1 MRRDLIIKS
10 GNLAATSDFR
20 VVAPIKKGLVPSL
33 DTMTYKTRVK
43 LVLRG
48 LHAGRAGGFE
58 YELAR
63 VLSDAVERV
72 GVIHSVGIAV
82 LEPEDKVL
90 LTATFDGAWESYVR
104 VIWQKVSRLLDLVF
118 CNTEDY
124 VLGYENSYEEW
135 GAWLKRSQSEA
146 YFLYATPDLTVDDT
160 RYLHTQERTYRR
172 EAAGAA
178 DQRVTRI
185 KIPTAE
191 DIARQSIFGK
201 DGDAIGTDPTNAG
214 FGERLK
220 RQYAGRPPFRQG
232 VQSLVGLYRL
242 ADVYPPGTKDGEV
255 LHRAA
260 QELLPEFLDMAGDGV
275 YQTGIVR
282 ALKRF
287 PEPMAWLLQN
297 PYAEPEVR
305 RGLPLEPPAEQPL
318 NDAGN
323 VQGGIVSPYPDVHH
337 GCLLLLGFKGPSAL
351 AAFLSALP
359 FRSEADELQ
368 PGQIAYNISFTV
380 EGLRVAGLSESELLK
395 LPDEF
400 VQGMERRAGLLGD
413 LRINHPHRWRL
424 PALNWRLGVDAPDLA
439 EGDPAPR
446 IDLSAVHAILQIRRR
461 GPHEHATES
470 KSKLMAAM
478 KELVAVDP
486 GVTPLSLQWM
496 KRQRNS
502 AGDVEEHF
510 GFIDGTSN
518 PELNKSKA
526 GKRYSNQVNLG
537 EILCGYPNLADKIGD
552 HAKLADK
559 TGGDDVDADFIRSL
573 LHDGSFQAIRK
584 LRQDVEAL
592 DEALNAAEAQ
602 AADAGQALTR
612 EDFMAKMMGRWPGG
626 HPKAGQPLAVVLGP
640 PTKDSNDFHFETDK
654 DGTLCPFHAHIRRA
668 NPRIRNPE
676 AGSRP
681 PRFVRRGMSYG
692 PHRVHRWHDEQT
704 LRDSLDQER
713 GLIFVAYNASLGEQ
727 FELVQ
732 RWLNGANSSGSYS
745 GQGDPLFGAAE
756 AGRRRYFR
764 FEHEGQSIRMAL
776 DGSDRLHEEP
786 RPFVRL
792 EWGTYLFAPSR
803 KALATLRER
812 AAAQGDKRAVIWS
825 ADVGE
830 KEIARLRDIETR
842 LGEAEAFMAWKTALE
857 DPDPAADFTT
867 ASIWAAIRERHGGVL
882 RTPFGVLAAE
892 RSTVDEMMHNRN
904 LSVLGYLPRMHQS
917 FGEIYLGLDAGQDG
931 AYERDSVACNDAI
944 MALDQQSTFKKARES
959 TKAALQALVDDAI
972 SYATHDGESS
982 WNLTVDVRELV
993 DSLLA
998 DFCEEWYGLTQD
1010 DNLFSR
1016 SGYRWDWQPGQ
1027 PPTYPGH
1034 FQAPS
1039 RYFFQPHPGQ
1049 EVKEIGEAHGLAVR
1063 SATLALL
1070 RSRGDRIK
1078 APIARAILDSES
1090 GKDLD
1095 FAARTLVGA
1104 VVGFVPTVNGN
1115 IMRVLN
1121 EWLREGILWSVRA
1134 RLGGTKA
1141 ADFLDACN
1149 RLGADFIPAMQLC
1162 TVPETL
1168 WRTATGAHT
1177 MGEGPHQVAVNPG
1190 DIVVAGAISVAQQNL
1205 QEGRLDLYAAFG
1217 GNRRAKGHPTHACP
1231 GADPALA
1238 VMLGFFSALVES
1250 PLPLRAGPAPL
1261 TLTLDGR
1268 LPPPDEGFKSRLRA
1282 TVSPDRADGLERD
1295 AATRKRLG
1303 AMATP
1308 LLAIGDSWLFDQWD
1322 REFGVVRA
1330 NLTRSLLKLGY
1341 KDIASGTSE
1350 ITSAGRLL
1358 SGMAQARFLRD
1369 VTNYLA
1375 DEPGIK
1381 AVLIGAG
1388 CNDLV
1393 AGLPGHQPLYKML
1406 KPLREGDDPL
1416 DEAAVSSFVDGTL
1429 STYYDTVIKT
1439 LTANSKIPVIIQG
1452 YDHPI
1457 PDGRG
1462 DMVLI
1467 DPSGPWLL
1475 PFFEARGYDIIGNS
1489 QHLSLASEV
1498 VKRVFDRLN
1507 AAIKKVAAAYPNRA
1521 YYVDLAGTL
1530 AKAYG
1535 DADKYKLLWA
1545 NELHPNEQ
1553 GFDLLAALVAKQLK
1567 DLKIG

>member
-1 MRRDLIIKS
+1 MRRDLTIKS
-10 GNLAATSDFR
+10 GNLAGTSDFR
-20 VVAPIKKGLVPSL
+20 VLAPIKKGLVPAL

-63 VLSDAVERV
+63 ILSDAVERV

-90 LTATFDGAWESYVR
+90 LTATFDGSWESYVR

-124 VLGYENSYEEW
+124 VLGYENSYEQW

-160 RYLHTQERTYRR
+160 RYLRMQERTYRR
-172 EAAGAA
+172 EAVDAA
-178 DQRVTRI
+178 DSRVTRI

-201 DGDAIGTDPTNAG
+201 AGDAIGTDPTNVG

-220 RQYAGRPPFRQG
+220 KQYAGRPPFRQG
-232 VQSLVGLYRL
+232 VRSLVGLYRL
-242 ADVYPPGTKDGEV
+242 ADFFPPGTKDGEV

-275 YQTGIVR
+275 YHTGIVR

-305 RGLPLEPPAEQPL
+305 CGLPLEPPAEQPL
-318 NDAGN
+318 KDAGN
-323 VQGGIVSPYPDVHH
+323 VQGGIVSAYPDVHH
-337 GCLLLLGFKGPSAL
+337 GCLLLLSFRGPSAL
-351 AAFLSALP
+351 AAFLSAMP

-368 PGQIAYNISFTV
+368 PGQIAINISFTV
-380 EGLRVAGLSESELLK
+380 EGLRVAGLSESEVLK

-424 PALNWRLGVDAPDLA
+424 PALNWHLGVDAPDIA
-439 EGDPAPR
+439 EDDPAPR
-446 IDLSAVHAILQIRRR
+446 IDLSAVHAIIQIRRR
-461 GPHEHATES
+461 GPHEHAAES
-470 KSKLMAAM
+470 KAHLMAEM
-478 KELVAVDP
+478 KRLVASDP

-518 PELNKSKA
+518 PQLNKSKA
-526 GKRYSNQVNLG
+526 GKRYSNHVNLG

-552 HAKLADK
+552 YAKLADK
-559 TGGDDVDADFIRSL
+559 TDGDVDAAFVQSL
-573 LHDGSFQAIRK
+573 LHDGSFLAIRK

-592 DEALNAAEAQ
+592 DEALIAAQAQ
-602 AADAGQALTR
+602 AADAGQGLTR
-612 EDFMAKMMGRWPGG
+612 EDFMAKMMGRWPGS
-626 HPKAGQPLAVVLGP
+626 HPKAGQPLAVVLEP

-654 DGTLCPFHAHIRRA
+654 DGKLCPFHAHIRRA

-692 PHRVHRWHDEQT
+692 PHVRREHDGRT
-704 LRDSLDQER
+704 SRDSLDQER
-713 GLIFVAYNASLGEQ
+713 GLIFMAYNANLGEQ
-727 FELVQ
+727 YELVQ

-764 FEHEGQSIRMAL
+764 FDHEGQTIRMAL

-792 EWGTYLFAPSR
+792 EWGAYLFAPSR
-803 KALATLRER
+803 KALASLQER
-812 AAAQGDKRAVIWS
+812 AAAQGNKRAVVWS
-825 ADVGE
+825 ADAGE
-830 KEIARLRDIETR
+830 TEIARLRDLETR
-842 LGEAEAFMAWKTALE
+842 LGQAEAFTAWKTALE
-857 DPDPAADFTT
+857 DPDAATNFTT

-882 RTPFGVLAAE
+882 RTPFGVLAAD
-892 RSTVDEMMHNRN
+892 RRLLDQVTTDTNRN
-904 LSVLGYLPRMHQS
+904 LTITAYLPRMRRS
-917 FGEIYLGLDAGQDG
+917 FGVLYLGLDPGQEDG
-931 AYERDSVACNDAI
+931 AYERESEACNRAI
-944 MALDQQSTFKKARES
+944 MALDRHSTFDQARQQTS
-959 TKAALQALVDDAI
+959 DKLQSLVKEAI
-972 SYATHDGESS
+972 GYAKDDGETS
-982 WNLTVDVRELV
+982 WDLTVDAHELIDHV
-993 DSLLA
+993 LGH
-998 DFCEEWYGLTQD
+998 FCEEWFGLSED
-1010 DNLFSR
+1010 GGCFR
-1016 SGYRWDWQPGQ
+1016 RAGYRWDWQPGQ
-1027 PPTYPGH
+1027 PPNYPGH
-1034 FQAPS
+1034 FMSPS
-1039 RYFFQPHPGQ
+1039 RYIFQPHPGPAV
-1049 EVKEIGEAHGLAVR
+1049 ESIGAAHGAAVR
-1063 SATLALL
+1063 RAMIDFLGRPETKATT
-1070 RSRGDRIK
+1070 
-1078 APIARAILDSES
+1078 APVTRAVLDSEA
-1090 GKDLD
+1090 GKASLGC
-1095 FAARTLVGA
+1095 AASTIAGA
-1104 VVGFVPTVNGN
+1104 MMGFLPTVDGSLRR
-1115 IMRVLN
+1115 ILN
-1121 EWLREGILWSVRA
+1121 EWLREGTLWSLRG
-1134 RLGGTKA
+1134 RFGGSKA
-1141 ADFLDACN
+1141 ADFTDACH
-1149 RLGADFIPAMQLC
+1149 RLGDAFIPAMQLRA
-1162 TVPETL
+1162 VPEL
-1168 WRTATGAHT
+1168 IWRTATVTHT
-1177 MGEGPHQVAVNPG
+1177 MGEGPHQVTVNPG
-1190 DIVVAGAISVAQQNL
+1190 DIVVAGAISAAQQNL
-1205 QEGRLDLYAAFG
+1205 QEGSQDLSPAFG
-1217 GNRRAKGHPTHACP
+1217 GNRKLKDHPTHACP

-1238 VMLGFFSALVES
+1238 VMIGFFSALVES

-1261 TLTLDGR
+1261 TLAADGR
-1268 LPPPDEGFKSRLRA
+1268 LPPPNQDFNSKLQA
-1282 TVSPDRADGLERD
+1282 TVSPGQAHEVEVNAGTSRRA
-1295 AATRKRLG
+1295 
-1303 AMATP
+1303 ATP

-1330 NLTRSLLKLGY
+1330 NLTKSLLKFGY
-1341 KDIASGTSE
+1341 RDIGSGTSE

-1358 SGMAQARFLRD
+1358 SGLARPPFLRD
-1369 VTNYLA
+1369 LTNYLA

-1381 AVLIGAG
+1381 AVLVGAG

-1393 AGLPGHQPLYKML
+1393 AGLPGQQPLYKML
-1406 KPLREGDDPL
+1406 KPFGGGDDPL
-1416 DEAAVSSFVDGTL
+1416 DQAAVSSFIDGAL
-1429 STYYDTVIKT
+1429 SGCYDAVIKT
-1439 LTANSKIPVIIQG
+1439 LTANSKIPVIIHG

-1462 DMVLI
+1462 DQVLI
-1467 DPSGPWLL
+1467 DPAGPWLL
-1475 PFFEARGYDIIGNS
+1475 PFFEARGYDITHKP
-1489 QHLSLASEV
+1489 QRLALASEV
-1498 VKRVFDRLN
+1498 MKRLFDRLN

-1521 YYVDLAGTL
+1521 YYVDLTGTL
-1530 AKAYG
+1530 AKTYG
-1535 DADKYKLLWA
+1535 DADKYTLLWA

-1553 GFDLLAALVAKQLK
+1553 GFDLLAAQVAKQLK

>member
-1 MRRDLIIKS
+1 MRRDLTIKS
-10 GNLAATSDFR
+10 GNLAGTSDFR
-20 VVAPIKKGLVPSL
+20 VLAPIKKGLVPAL

-43 LVLRG
+43 RVLRG

-63 VLSDAVERV
+63 IMSDAVERV

-160 RYLHTQERTYRR
+160 RYLRMQDRTYRR
-172 EAAGAA
+172 EAVDAA
-178 DQRVTRI
+178 DSRVTRI
-185 KIPTAE
+185 RIPSAE

-201 DGDAIGTDPTNAG
+201 SGDAIGTDPTNAG
-214 FGERLK
+214 FGEPLK

-232 VQSLVGLYRL
+232 VKSLVGLYQL
-242 ADVYPPGTKDGEV
+242 ADVFPPGTKDGEV

-260 QELLPEFLDMAGDGV
+260 RELLPEFLDMAGDGV
-275 YQTGIVR
+275 YLTGITR

-287 PEPMAWLLQN
+287 PEPMLWLMQN

-305 RGLPLEPPAEQPL
+305 RGLPLEPPAEPPL
-318 NDAGN
+318 KDAGN
-323 VQGGIVSPYPDVHH
+323 VQGGILSAYPDVHH
-337 GCLLLLGFKGPSAL
+337 GCLLLLNFKGPAAL
-351 AAFLSALP
+351 ATFLSAMP

-368 PGQIAYNISFTV
+368 PGQIATNISFTV
-380 EGLRVAGLSESELLK
+380 EGLRVAGLSESEVNK

-424 PALNWRLGVDAPDLA
+424 PALNWHLGVDAPDIA
-439 EGDPAPR
+439 EDDPAPR
-446 IDLSAVHAILQIRRR
+446 IDLSAVHAIIQIRRR
-461 GPHEHATES
+461 GPHEHAAES
-470 KSKLMAAM
+470 KAHLMAEM
-478 KELVAVDP
+478 KRLVASDP

-518 PELNKSKA
+518 PQLNKSKA
-526 GKRYSNQVNLG
+526 GKRYSNHVNLG

-552 HAKLADK
+552 YAKLADK
-559 TGGDDVDADFIRSL
+559 TDGDVDPAFVQSL
-573 LHDGSFQAIRK
+573 LHDGSFLAIRK

-592 DEALNAAEAQ
+592 DEALIAAQAQ
-602 AADAGQALTR
+602 AADAGQGLTR
-612 EDFMAKMMGRWPGG
+612 EDFMAKMMGRWPGS
-626 HPKAGQPLAVVLGP
+626 HPKAGQPLAVVLEP

-654 DGTLCPFHAHIRRA
+654 DGKLCPFHAHIRRA

-692 PHRVHRWHDEQT
+692 PHVRREHDGWT
-704 LRDSLDQER
+704 SRDSLDQER
-713 GLIFVAYNASLGEQ
+713 GLIFMAYNANLGEQ
-727 FELVQ
+727 YELVQ

-764 FEHEGQSIRMAL
+764 FDHEGQTIRMAL

-792 EWGTYLFAPSR
+792 EWGAYLFAPSR
-803 KALATLRER
+803 KALASLQER
-812 AAAQGDKRAVIWS
+812 AAAQGNKRAVIWS
-825 ADVGE
+825 ADAGE
-830 KEIARLRDIETR
+830 TEIARLRDIETR
-842 LGEAEAFMAWKTALE
+842 LGPAEAFTAWKTALE
-857 DPDPAADFTT
+857 DPDAATNFTT

-882 RTPFGVLAAE
+882 RTPFGVLAADRRTIE
-892 RSTVDEMMHNRN
+892 EVLLDPKRN
-904 LSVLGYLPRMHQS
+904 LSVLEYLPRMHQS

-931 AYERDSVACNDAI
+931 AYERDSAACNDAI
-944 MALDQQSTFKKARES
+944 MALDQQSTFKQARES
-959 TKAALQALVDDAI
+959 TRAALQKLVDEAI
-972 SYATHDGESS
+972 SYATLDGEAS
-982 WNLTVDVRELV
+982 WDLTVDVRELV
-993 DSLLA
+993 DPLLA
-998 DFCEEWYGLTQD
+998 DFCQEWYGLTQD

-1049 EVKEIGEAHGLAVR
+1049 KVKEIGEAHGRAVR
-1063 SATLALL
+1063 RATLELL
-1070 RSRGDRIK
+1070 RSRGDQIK
-1078 APIARAILDSES
+1078 APVARAILDAEP

-1104 VVGFVPTVNGN
+1104 VIGFVPTVNGN

-1121 EWLREGILWSVRA
+1121 EWLREGTLWSLRA
-1134 RLGGTKA
+1134 RLDGTKA

-1149 RLGADFIPAMQLC
+1149 RLGADFIPAMQLR
-1162 TVPETL
+1162 TAPELL
-1168 WRTATGAHT
+1168 WRTATVAHT
-1177 MGEGPHQVAVNPG
+1177 MGEGQHQVTVNPG
-1190 DIVVAGAISVAQQNL
+1190 DIVVAGAISAAQQNL
-1205 QEGRLDLYAAFG
+1205 QEGHLDLDPAFG
-1217 GNRRAKGHPTHACP
+1217 GNRRAKDHPTHACP

-1250 PLPLRAGPAPL
+1250 PLPMRAGPAPL
-1261 TLTLDGR
+1261 TLALDGR
-1268 LPPPDEGFKSRLRA
+1268 LPPPDEDFYSKLRA
-1282 TVSPDRADGLERD
+1282 TVSPDQAHEVELNAGTSRRA
-1295 AATRKRLG
+1295 
-1303 AMATP
+1303 ATP
-1308 LLAIGDSWLFDQWD
+1308 LLAIGDSWFFDQWD

-1330 NLTRSLLKLGY
+1330 NLAKSLLKFGY
-1341 KDIASGTSE
+1341 RDIGSGTSE

-1358 SGMAQARFLRD
+1358 SGLAKAPFLRD
-1369 VTNYLA
+1369 LTNYLA

-1381 AVLIGAG
+1381 AVLVGAG

-1393 AGLPGHQPLYKML
+1393 AGLPGQQLLYKML
-1406 KPLREGDDPL
+1406 KPFGEGDDPL
-1416 DEAAVSSFVDGTL
+1416 DQAAVSSFIDGAL
-1429 STYYDTVIKT
+1429 SGCYDAVIKT
-1439 LTANSKIPVIIQG
+1439 LTANSKIPVIIHG

-1462 DMVLI
+1462 DQVLI
-1467 DPSGPWLL
+1467 DPAGPWLL
-1475 PFFEARGYDIIGNS
+1475 PFFEARGYDITHNS
-1489 QHLSLASEV
+1489 QRLPLASEV
-1498 VKRVFDRLN
+1498 MKRLFDRLN

-1521 YYVDLAGTL
+1521 YYVDLTGTL
-1530 AKAYG
+1530 AKTYG
-1535 DADKYKLLWA
+1535 DADKHELLWA

-1553 GFDLLAALVAKQLK
+1553 GFDLLAAQVAKQLK
-1567 DLKIG
+1567 HLKIG

>member
-43 LVLRG
+43 RVLRG
-48 LHAGRAGGFE
+48 LHGGRAGGFE

-82 LEPEDKVL
+82 IEPEDNVL

-124 VLGYENSYEEW
+124 VIGYENSYEKW
-135 GAWLKRSQSEA
+135 GEWLKRSQSEA

-160 RYLHTQERTYRR
+160 RYLRMQERVHRR
-172 EAAGAA
+172 EAGDAA
-178 DQRVTRI
+178 DSRVTGI

-201 DGDAIGTDPTNAG
+201 GGGAIGTDPTNAG
-214 FGERLK
+214 FGEPLK
-220 RQYAGRPPFRQG
+220 KQYAGRPPFRQG

-242 ADVYPPGTKDGEV
+242 ADVFPPGTKDGEI

-260 QELLPEFLDMAGDGV
+260 RELLPEFLDMAGDGV
-275 YQTGIVR
+275 YQTGILR

-287 PEPMAWLLQN
+287 PEPMRWLLQN
-297 PYAEPEVR
+297 PYPEPEVR
-305 RGLPLEPPAEQPL
+305 LGLPLDPPAEQPL
-318 NDAGN
+318 NEPEN
-323 VQGGIVSPYPDVHH
+323 VQGGILNQYLDVHH
-337 GCLLLLGFKGPSAL
+337 ACLLLLGFEGPAAL
-351 AAFLSALP
+351 AAFLDALP
-359 FRSEADELQ
+359 FTSEADELQ

-380 EGLRVAGLSESELLK
+380 EGLRVAGLSDSEVCT

-413 LRINHPHRWRL
+413 LRINHPRRWRL
-424 PALNWRLGVDAPDLA
+424 PALNWHLGVDAPDLA

-446 IDLSAVHAILQIRRR
+446 IDLSAVHAVIQIRRQA
-461 GPHEHATES
+461 PHEHTKES
-470 KSKLMAAM
+470 KAHLMAAM
-478 KELVAVDP
+478 EELVASHP

-502 AGDVEEHF
+502 ADEVEEHF
-510 GFIDGTSN
+510 GFIDGTSS

-552 HAKLADK
+552 YAKPADK
-559 TGGDDVDADFIRSL
+559 TGDDVDADFIRSL
-573 LHDGSFQAIRK
+573 LHDGSFLAIRK

-592 DEALNAAEAQ
+592 DEALTAAQAQ
-602 AADAGQALTR
+602 AADTGQAVTR

-626 HPKAGQPLAVVLGP
+626 HPKAGQPLAVVFGQ
-640 PTKDSNDFHFETDK
+640 PTKDSNDFHFEADK
-654 DGTLCPFHAHIRRA
+654 NGELCPFHAHIRRA

-692 PHRVHRWHDEQT
+692 PHRVRRWRDEQT
-704 LRDSLDQER
+704 LKDSLAQER
-713 GLIFVAYNASLGEQ
+713 GLIFMAYNANLGEQ

-745 GQGDPLFGAAE
+745 GQGDPLFGVAE

-764 FEHEGQSIRMAL
+764 FEHEGQTIRMAL
-776 DGSDRLHEEP
+776 DGSDRLHDEP

-803 KALATLRER
+803 KALASLQER
-812 AAAQGDKRAVIWS
+812 AAVQGGKREVLWS
-825 ADVGE
+825 ADEGE
-830 KEIARLRDIETR
+830 KEIAQLRDIEAR
-842 LGEAEAFMAWKTALE
+842 LGEAEAFTAWKTVLE
-857 DPDPAADFTT
+857 DPDAASDFTT

-882 RTPFGVLAAE
+882 RTPFGVMVAE
-892 RSTVDEMMHNRN
+892 RSMVEEMLRNRN

-931 AYERDSVACNDAI
+931 AYERDSAACNDAI
-944 MALDQQSTFKKARES
+944 MALDQQATFKQARES
-959 TKAALQALVDDAI
+959 TRTALQALVDDAI
-972 SYATHDGESS
+972 RYATLDGESS
-982 WNLTVDVRELV
+982 WDLMVDIRELV

-998 DFCEEWYGLTQD
+998 DFCEEWYGLTQK

-1049 EVKEIGEAHGLAVR
+1049 KVKEIGEAHGLAVR
-1063 SATLALL
+1063 SATLELL
-1070 RSRGDRIK
+1070 RSRGDQIK
-1078 APIARAILDSES
+1078 ASIARAILDSEP

-1121 EWLREGILWSVRA
+1121 EWLREGTLWSLRA

-1149 RLGADFIPAMQLC
+1149 RLGADFIPAMQLR
-1162 TVPETL
+1162 TAPELL
-1168 WRTATGAHT
+1168 WRTATVAHT
-1177 MGEGPHQVAVNPG
+1177 MGEGPHQVTVNPG
-1190 DIVVAGAISVAQQNL
+1190 DIVVAGAISAAQQNL
-1205 QEGRLDLYAAFG
+1205 QEGRLDLYPAFG

-1250 PLPLRAGPAPL
+1250 PLPLRASPAPL
-1261 TLTLDGR
+1261 TLALDGR
-1268 LPPPDEGFKSRLRA
+1268 LPPPSDAFNLQVRA
-1282 TVSPDRADGLERD
+1282 TVSPQQAYGLKLE
-1295 AATRKRLG
+1295 AANRKRLN
-1303 AMATP
+1303 AAATTP

-1330 NLTRSLLKLGY
+1330 NLTKSLLKLGY
-1341 KDIASGTSE
+1341 KDKASGTSE

-1358 SGMAQARFLRD
+1358 SDMAKAAFLRD

-1381 AVLIGAG
+1381 AILVGAG

-1393 AGLPGHQPLYKML
+1393 LVLPGLL
-1406 KPLREGDDPL
+1406 KPLSEGDAPL
-1416 DEAAVSSFVDGTL
+1416 DEGKVSGFIDGMMF
-1429 STYYDTVIKT
+1429 TYYDTVIKT
-1439 LTANSKIPVIIQG
+1439 LIANSEIPLLIHG
-1452 YDHPI
+1452 YDYPI
-1457 PDGRG
+1457 PDGSW

-1467 DPSGPWLL
+1467 DPSGPWLQPYFKL
-1475 PFFEARGYDIIGNS
+1475 HGYDVINNRH
-1489 QHLSLASEV
+1489 HLTLASEV
-1498 VKRVFDRLN
+1498 MRSLIDRLN
-1507 AAIKKVAAAYPNRA
+1507 DTIKKVVAAYPNRA
-1521 YYVDLAGTL
+1521 HYVKLTGTL
-1530 AKAYG
+1530 ASNLAAPDQYR
-1535 DADKYKLLWA
+1535 LLWA
-1545 NELHPNEQ
+1545 NELHPTEH
-1553 GFDLLAALVAKQLK
+1553 GFDLLAAQVAKQLRA
-1567 DLKIG
+1567 LKVR